1 MTCIASKLLWN
12 GEFQMALMPLPRIL
26 VRMAQNSKMKRR
38 ELKSDFR
45 FRKSKCLSF
54 WMIHIPPAP
63 AEDCF
68 LFRGC
73 DHVIVGFVVVSNLRQ
88 WMIFVAAFR
97 RTPPSTLSILHNQ
110 CWSLI
115 RPASVVC
122 EKSKNQRKKEGKKK
136 GLESFKIGLSDCRSD
151 DCMGWHTTHHPKSR
165 GLLLAS

>member
-97 RTPPSTLSILHNQ
+97 RTPPAHWVFCTISVDL
-110 CWSLI
+110 WSGQPLLCAKKA
-115 RPASVVC
+115 RTR
-122 EKSKNQRKKEGKKK
+122 ERKKGKKK
-136 GLESFKIGLSDCRSD
+136 DWKVSRLDCRIVVP
-151 DCMGWHTTHHPKSR
+151 MIAWAGTPHTTQS
-165 GLLLAS
+165 LVDFC

>member
-97 RTPPSTLSILHNQ
+97 RTPQHTEYFAQSVLIFDQ
-110 CWSLI
+110 ASLCC
-115 RPASVVC
+115 V
-122 EKSKNQRKKEGKKK
+122 RKKQEPEKERRKKK
-136 GLESFKIGLSDCRSD
+136 KDWKVSRLDCRIVVP
-151 DCMGWHTTHHPKSR
+151 MIAWAGTPHTTQS
-165 GLLLAS
+165 LVDFC